1 MGYVRVHVLL
11 PLLQVLLRE
20 EVVVHEIR
28 VRKRL
33 LLPLKELR
41 LRRLLVLLLLLL
53 VVLLLLLLL
62 LVVVALLLKWQ
73 LVVAVHQRLDPPPQ
87 AAVVG
92 VSLLARVQVGY
103 RPAPPDGLRPAGRA
117 RRGGE
122 EVLALE
128 AAVHQRAEEGGVV
141 APQLSRRRRRCR
153 AAPAP
158 AAAAAAASSVINS
171 PSIYTSS
178 SKRAPVL

>member
-1 MGYVRVHVLL
+1 
-11 PLLQVLLRE
+11 
-20 EVVVHEIR
+20 
-28 VRKRL
+28 
-33 LLPLKELR
+33 
-41 LRRLLVLLLLLL
+41 VLLL
-53 VVLLLLLLL
+53 
-62 LVVVALLLKWQ
+62 KRQ

-87 AAVVG
+87 VAVVG
-92 VSLLARVQVGY
+92 VSLLALLARVQVGY

-158 AAAAAAASSVINS
+158 AAAAAAPAAAAAAASSVINS
-171 PSIYTSS
+171 SSIYTSS